1 MSVAS
6 DACTNEAHLID
17 WAICEE
23 CLARDSSPRCYKTT
37 EWYCAGCV
45 TTVLFAERKSSAYTT
60 LERVPHEYLCR
71 DCAERGSKRHG
82 RIAKPRKLGSVDFHL
97 IEVRVPLHGGRVRDP
112 VRSSSKGLDRRSGT
126 GTREAAARAKAAA
139 HRLAHRLMASYGVRV
154 CACGLLTSNQWRP
167 MSHNLSGKFPGQ
179 GPSQPIV

>member
-71 DCAERGSKRHG
+71 DCAERGSKYG
-82 RIAKPRKLGSVDFHL
+82 RIAKPRKLGIISFHQL
-97 IEVRVPLHGGRVRDP
+97 EIRTPLHSGGLSHSLRNDAP
-112 VRSSSKGLDRRSGT
+112 GMAGRSRRT
-126 GTREAAARAKAAA
+126 GAGEAAARAKAAA
-139 HRLAHRLMASYGVRV
+139 HRLMHRVQNSYGIRQCVF
-154 CACGLLTSNQWRP
+154 CNLLTHNRFRP
-167 MSHNLSGKFPGQ
+167 LSHSSK
-179 GPSQPIV
+179 